1 MPRTTIGLAA
11 AAIATLAAVA
21 GAPAQA
27 TTSHTSITDPT
38 GDANGLDARFYNAT
52 APGPTDVAADPASIA
67 ALDITG
73 ATLVRDT
80 VVVTLGKADPTMAQ
94 MAIIT
99 LATPKCDHVQIEWES
114 NYDGVLVTGCHGT
127 QRAYAKAP
135 RFSGNTLTFT
145 LPSPLPRWLPAG
157 TKVSRID
164 VQTQAFVDLL
174 TAAITPPADYAS
186 GAVDTTL

>member
-21 GAPAQA
+21 AVPVQA
-27 TTSHTSITDPT
+27 AAGHASITDPT
-38 GDANGLDARFYNAT
+38 GDANGLDSRFYTAA
-52 APGPTDVAADPASIA
+52 APGPNDVSTDPASIA

-80 VVVTLGKADPTMAQ
+80 VVVTLSKADPTMSQ
-94 MAIIT
+94 LAIIT
-99 LATPKCDHVQIEWES
+99 LATPKCGHVQIEWQS
-114 NYDGVLVTGCHGT
+114 SYDGILVAGCHGT
-127 QRAYAKAP
+127 QRAYAKGP
-135 RFSGNTLTFT
+135 RFSGNTMTFT

-157 TKVSRID
+157 TKISRLD
-164 VQTQAFVDLL
+164 VQTQAYVDLL

-186 GAVDTTL
+186 GSVDTTL